1 MPGSEPPRVGLEWGL
16 NGARRL
22 APTVDAVVVVDVLSF
37 CTSVTVA
44 CERGARVWPHPG
56 GAASVDLARSLDAVL
71 AGPRRLSRPSL
82 SPTSLLEL
90 PEGSRLV
97 LPSPNGSALS
107 HALRDAGGPVVAG
120 CLRNAAAVARHVAG
134 ARDVLV
140 LPAGERWD
148 DGSIRFAYED
158 LVGAGAVVDR
168 LASLVPA
175 LLRSPE
181 ADAAAR
187 AFSGLRPLEQT
198 PSGMELVQRGFAAD
212 VRLAGE
218 VDASEVVPLLTRGC
232 FAAV

>member
-1 MPGSEPPRVGLEWGL
+1 VPGSEPPRVRLEWGL

-22 APTVDAVVVVDVLSF
+22 APTADAVVVVDVLSF

-44 CERGARVWPHPG
+44 CDRGARVWPNEG
-56 GAASVDLARSLDAVL
+56 GAAAVDLARSLDAVL
-71 AGPRRLSRPSL
+71 AGPRSLSQPSL

-90 PEGSRLV
+90 PGGSRLV
-97 LPSPNGSALS
+97 LPSPNGSALA
-107 HALRDAGGPVVAG
+107 HALRDAGGRPVVAG
-120 CLRNAAAVARHVAG
+120 CLRNAAAVARRLAG

-140 LPAGERWD
+140 VPAGERWD

-168 LASLVPA
+168 LTSLVPG

-187 AFSGLRPLEQT
+187 AFAGLRPLEQT
-198 PSGMELVQRGFAAD
+198 PSGIELVQRGFAAD

-218 VDASEVVPLLTRGC
+218 VDASEVVPLLTDGC
-232 FAAV
+232 FAA